1 MIRQHICRLSTDPHM
16 KSEQNRRPSSSAGS
30 EGELA
35 SRPSQAPSCVGSQA
49 RLWRRP
55 SQAPSC
61 VGAKGSLRAD
71 ICKCHHKS
79 APTFANV
86 IISRRD
92 ETQFGYDVFNQFVYD

>member
-35 SRPSQAPSCVGSQA
+35 S
-49 RLWRRP
+49 RP